1 MQTAGRLAD
10 RARGLQAAEAG
21 RRRRPGLPAPAACL
35 QLPACPAAGR
45 HRDVIT
51 ALRPRRLHGDAGAS
65 GRRDTRLPRP
75 HPRPLK
81 RPADRQQSPGG
92 GVPPGLRQ
100 PPDLQKRPW
109 LLKGREEQ
117 RETPRGMPAA
127 APTPAPLPHTG
138 QQQALAFTPVHKR
151 NRVMVIKV

>member
-75 HPRPLK
+75 HPRPSNAL
-81 RPADRQQSPGG
+81 RTASNPPGG
-92 GVPPGLRQ
+92 VYPQG
-100 PPDLQKRPW
+100 
-109 LLKGREEQ
+109 
-117 RETPRGMPAA
+117 
-127 APTPAPLPHTG
+127 
-138 QQQALAFTPVHKR
+138 
-151 NRVMVIKV
+151 